1 MTFWTWILA
10 ALGHSIGW
18 GIRGNFGHETGAML
32 AGVLGTMGAVLLTD
46 RPEWHRRAAVFA
58 VLGAIGWSFG
68 GSISYM
74 QVVAYTH
81 SGHWPSQLYGF
92 AALFVIGFCW
102 GAPGGTGVGIAA
114 SWPAAR
120 IADLFKLITVVF
132 AAWFVHGWIVL
143 PRLAESVGRERYRE
157 LTYWYDTDWI
167 AAAVAIGVLAVWSIP
182 KSHRNAATR
191 LGWAMTL
198 GWWAG
203 FLLLVNVLGMR
214 MTPPRGDNWAGCVG
228 MVAGIFVWS
237 ARENETLPRL
247 TTLACGLV
255 GGLSFSAAPMLKL
268 SLAVATGRDT
278 NWHSVME
285 QLTGLMNG
293 IGVAWAVAIAY
304 RSAEAKRPEARE
316 PIAAFWQGWCVVFV
330 WILVT
335 FLNLWK
341 NAEEWTKQG
350 AMADRLYGIRVLDWL
365 YAAYAGLA
373 IVLVVALI
381 RNACRPLA
389 LVPASATGKG
399 QWIYLIFLW
408 WIVIGNIDRAQVKFH
423 EQRLITEGVIFV
435 NALVCTAILLLA
447 EPGKLVAIESNC
459 ERNPVIDDRWRNLVR
474 FSLAATILGIVLNF
488 CVVRGIFGDE
498 FAGHASLHIRFGP
511 RSTVETG
518 PK

>member
-1 MTFWTWILA
+1 MTIWTWILA

-46 RPEWHRRAAVFA
+46 RPQWHRRAALFG

-114 SWPAAR
+114 SWPAAK
-120 IADLFKLITVVF
+120 IEELLKLITAVF
-132 AAWFVHGWIVL
+132 TAWFVQGWIVL

-157 LTYWYDTDWI
+157 LTNWYDTDWI
-167 AAAVAIGVLAVWSIP
+167 AAAVALAVLAVWSIP
-182 KSHRNAATR
+182 KTHRNAATR
-191 LGWAMTL
+191 LGWCMAL

-228 MVAGIFVWS
+228 MIAGIFVWS
-237 ARENETLPRL
+237 FREKETLPRL
-247 TTLACGLV
+247 TTLASGLV
-255 GGLSFSAAPMLKL
+255 GGLSFSAAPMIKL
-268 SLAVATGRDT
+268 SLAVATGRET

-293 IGVAWAVAIAY
+293 LGLAWAVAIAY
-304 RSAEAKRPEARE
+304 RSAESKTGAARE
-316 PIAAFWQGWCVVFV
+316 PVPPFWQGWCVVFV

-350 AMADRLYGIRVLDWL
+350 AMAERLYAIRVLDWFF
-365 YAAYAGLA
+365 AGYAGLA
-373 IVLVVALI
+373 IVLVLLMF
-381 RNACRPLA
+381 RNSRRPLA
-389 LVPASATGKG
+389 LVPASPLGKG

-408 WIVIGNIDRAQVKFH
+408 WMAIGNFDRAQVKFH

-435 NALVCTAILLLA
+435 NAMICTAMLLLA
-447 EPGKLVAIESNC
+447 EPKPSIAMASAAMIQSGT
-459 ERNPVIDDRWRNLVR
+459 DTRWRRLVR
-474 FSLAATILGIVLNF
+474 VSVAATLIGILLNF
-488 CVVRGIFGDE
+488 FVIRGIFGDR